1 MLTRRIIAST
11 SKCLSRSVQ
20 TDGSEW
26 VSLHGA
32 NGSPYTKKV
41 QTALRYKQIPFTF
54 HQLMPNNFNGDWEE
68 KGFGHIK
75 PKVIPVIKYSDGSS
89 ANDSTFIFEKLDLQY
104 PSRPILPS
112 DPVVGFLSL
121 LLEDLF
127 DEWGTKVMFGKRWQT
142 EVDQDWSG
150 AWLLYDN
157 VLGSGQPLHQVIILN
172 IMPTFL
178 RDERR
183 VMLF

>member
-1 MLTRRIIAST
+1 MLTRRIIGST
-11 SKCLSRSVQ
+11 SKCFSRSVQ
-20 TDGSEW
+20 TASDW

-41 QTALRYKQIPFTF
+41 QTALRYKRIPFTF

-75 PKVIPVIKYSDGSS
+75 PKVIPVIKYSDGSA

-104 PSRPILPS
+104 PARPIIPS
-112 DPVVGFLSL
+112 DPVLGFLSL
-121 LLEDLF
+121 LLEDMF
-127 DEWGTKVMFGKRWQT
+127 DEWGTKVMFGKRWQQ

-157 VLGSGQPLHQVIILN
+157 VLGSGQSLHQVNGLMHKN
-172 IMPTFL
+172 S
-178 RDERR
+178 
-183 VMLF
+183 